1 MHTPGPWRAEQF
13 GEVQWAV
20 KTEGEWDFIC
30 TTSQGNDEDNAIL
43 IAGAP
48 DMFAALEA
56 QERADKAEG
65 AYRRAE
71 SGTPDV
77 RSTFDKW
84 VFAVDEAKQLRTIA
98 LDKVRGDG

>member
-48 DMFAALEA
+48 DMFTALEA
-56 QERADKAEG
+56 QERIDKIWDDT
-65 AYRRAE
+65 E
-71 SGTPDV
+71 SKAFGMA
-77 RSTFDKW
+77 KKIKLW
-84 VFAVDEAKQLRTIA
+84 EEASREAIRLRKIA
-98 LDKVRGDG
+98 LDKVRNNG